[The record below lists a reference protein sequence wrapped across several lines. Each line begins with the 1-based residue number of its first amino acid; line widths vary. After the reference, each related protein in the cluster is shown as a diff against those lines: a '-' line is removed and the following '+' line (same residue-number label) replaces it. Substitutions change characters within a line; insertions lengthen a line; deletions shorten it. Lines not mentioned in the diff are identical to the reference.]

1 MAPAA
6 RRRTVR
12 SILSDTAAPHARR
25 EDVDTLMERLA
36 RIDAQRSTMSLVA
49 EELHGANPSPAL
61 VAGLTTLERDLTL
74 AARATSRLREAM
86 V

>member
-1 MAPAA
+1 
-6 RRRTVR
+6 
-12 SILSDTAAPHARR
+12 
-25 EDVDTLMERLA
+25 MERLA